1 MYRNKYACRITKN
14 VPLRISFDRTDFSD
28 RNVRTGSRYGSM
40 IKRFQ
45 GTVW

>member
-1 MYRNKYACRITKN
+1 MYRNKYASRITKN

-28 RNVRTGSRYGSM
+28 RNVRTRSRYGSM